1 MSGLCG
7 WTGGAFERPALD
19 AMASG
24 LAAFDHS
31 PVHQAHGPGFAFA
44 VAGSEKNL
52 YQDRNFTVVVCGEPR
67 WVYDNLQVRASEEGM
82 ARTIAAEYERRGLRI
97 LDDLQGAYAL
107 ALNRGGDELLLAIDR
122 IGIHSLHYAPLADG
136 LAFGSNALSL
146 NRHPAI
152 KPEIDSQSIYNYV
165 YFHVVPGPATVYKT
179 QRRLDRGTYLLYK
192 NGRQETRSYWQ
203 IKFSENQHRNL
214 TELKSGFKT
223 LLENRVR
230 THADVGTGAFLS
242 GGTDSSTIAGFLT
255 KVQGSP
261 AATYSIGFDAPGYDE
276 MEYARIAARHFAT
289 QHHEYYVSPQDI
301 VDAIPQIAAIYD
313 QPFGNASAVPAYYCA
328 KMAKADGKTKLLG
341 GDGGDELFGGNE
353 RYAKQ
358 YIFSLYERIPSP
370 LRSGVIEP
378 LSHRLGPVFQKAGL
392 GKILSY
398 IAQASCPMPER
409 METYNL
415 LHRLAVAR
423 VFNPDFLNGIDV
435 AQPLALLRS
444 EYENARAESLINRM
458 LATDL
463 KFTLADNDL
472 PKVTRM
478 CELAGISSAFPLL
491 DDEIVA
497 FSATLPPELKLK
509 GTKLRYFF
517 KEALRDFLPAEIINK
532 SKHGF
537 GLPFGLW
544 METYTPLRE
553 LAYDSL
559 SDLKNRSL
567 LRPEFI
573 EELQSTHFSQ
583 HAAYYGTMIWVLMML
598 EQWYKR
604 HAH

>member
-7 WTGGAFERPALD
+7 WTGGSFERPAIN

-24 LAAFDHS
+24 LTAFDHA
-31 PVHQAHGPGFAFA
+31 PVHQAHGPDFAFA

-52 YQDRNFTVVVCGEPR
+52 YQDRNFTVAVCGEPR
-67 WVYDNLQVRASEEGM
+67 WVYDNLQVRAREEGM

-107 ALNRGGDELLLAIDR
+107 ALNKGDDELLLAIDR
-122 IGIHSLHYAPLADG
+122 IGIHSLHYMPLANG
-136 LAFGSNALSL
+136 LAFGSNGLSL

-152 KPEIDSQSIYNYV
+152 QLDIDPQSIYNYA

-179 QRRLDRGTYLLYK
+179 QQRLDRGTYLLYK
-192 NGRQETRSYWQ
+192 NGRQETRAYWQ

-214 TELKSGFKT
+214 TELKCDFKA

-230 THADVGTGAFLS
+230 AYADAGTGAFLS

-370 LRSGVIEP
+370 LRARVIEP
-378 LSHRLGPVFQKAGL
+378 FSDRLGPVFQKAGL
-392 GKILSY
+392 GKVLSY

-409 METYNL
+409 LETYNL
-415 LHRLAVAR
+415 LHRLGVAR
-423 VFNPDFLNGIDV
+423 IFNSDFLDGIDI

-444 EYENARAESLINRM
+444 EYENSGAESLINRM

-478 CELAGISSAFPLL
+478 CELAGIDSGFPLL
-491 DDEIVA
+491 DDEIVT
-497 FSATLPPELKLK
+497 FSATLPPEFKLK

-544 METYTPLRE
+544 LETYTPLRE

-559 SDLKNRSL
+559 SDLKARSL
-567 LRPEFI
+567 VRPAFI